1 MNDQQLK
8 QKFDILM
15 GKQEEPKIN
24 LQNEICSMKIDGLFK
39 TATPSKCSSAL
50 SYTDQSPI
58 ADNFLSPPAARACKV
73 SQVSLPCSDKYLEKD
88 KTPKQS
94 SVLEDYLLNDLDNIA
109 DTIAEVEALN

>member
-1 MNDQQLK
+1 
-8 QKFDILM
+8 M

-24 LQNEICSMKIDGLFK
+24 LQNAICDMKIDGLFK

-50 SYTDQSPI
+50 SYTDQSRI
-58 ADNFLSPPAARACKV
+58 ADNLLSPAARACKV

-109 DTIAEVEALN
+109 NTIGDVDGLN